1 MNKEASKSVY
11 SKYDP
16 RNLSP
21 EQWKSIRSYIKDAGG
36 NIVDSSPYAVGVGIA
51 ADTLFGDDRLDR
63 KGINL
68 AGNAIGAAIGSRY
81 GPAGKAIGAMAG
93 GWMSDRIAN
102 IFDENDGR
110 NSNDNDNDNSNA
122 NEMLNTHLSKDP
134 AMQIAIYQEQLRQAR
149 FRQKEMERQIM
160 QMAALQQQSAEMQ
173 YQEPMQRSYGSS
185 FGTIVNP
192 YDNVE
197 IF

>member
-1 MNKEASKSVY
+1 MNKEVSKSVY
-11 SKYDP
+11 GKYDP

-51 ADTLFGDDRLDR
+51 ADTLLGDDRLDR

-68 AGNAIGAAIGSRY
+68 AGNAIGAAIGSKY

-102 IFDENDGR
+102 IFDEDDGR
-110 NSNDNDNDNSNA
+110 NSNDNTNSNT

-149 FRQKEMERQIM
+149 LRQKEMERQIM
-160 QMAALQQQSAEMQ
+160 QMAAIQEQSEQMQ
-173 YQEPMQRSYGSS
+173 YQEPIQRSYGSS
-185 FGTIVNP
+185 FGTMVNP